1 MRFYAP
7 TNVFVEK
14 DCVKNHAK
22 ELTALGTSA
31 LILTG
36 RHSALANGSL
46 ADVTAVLDQ
55 ASIPYVV
62 FNEVE
67 ENPSVQTV
75 VRAAELG
82 KKAGADFVIGIGGGS
97 PLDAGKAA
105 AILLAN
111 PDETGDCLYAGKDLK
126 PAPYAAV
133 PTTCGT
139 GAEVT
144 PNAVLTRPELMKKGS
159 MSYNVYPQIALVDG
173 KYIAGAGRKLI
184 VNTAVDALAHLVESR
199 LHSKANLYNHMFSEY
214 GLQLWSGLIPFL
226 EGEQEGDEEVYS
238 RCMLTA
244 TVAGM
249 AIAQTGTSLPHALSY
264 PLTLTYNVPH
274 GRACG
279 LLLAAYMEALAANDP
294 EPVKKVLSLLGLED
308 VAAFDGMIRRL
319 LGEEVVSE
327 AFLVKTADDMAVN
340 PGKLKTFPYAIDR
353 EGIEQILRK
362 SLKVEDK

>member
-7 TNVFVEK
+7 TNVYVEK
-14 DCVKNHAK
+14 ECVKNHAA
-22 ELTALGTSA
+22 ELTALGSSA

-36 RHSALANGSL
+36 RHSAVANGSL
-46 ADVTAVLDQ
+46 ADVTAVLEE

-75 VRAAELG
+75 VRAAEAG

-97 PLDAGKAA
+97 PMDAAKAA

-126 PAPYAAV
+126 PTPYAAV

-144 PNAVLTRPELMKKGS
+144 PNAVLTRPEIMKKGS
-159 MSYNVYPQIALVDG
+159 MSYNVYPQLALVDG
-173 KYIAGAGRKLI
+173 KYLAGAGKKLI
-184 VNTAVDALAHLVESR
+184 INTAVDALAHLVESR

-214 GLQLWSGLIPFL
+214 GLQLWSDLIPFL
-226 EGEQEGDEEVYS
+226 EGEKEADEEIYT
-238 RCMLTA
+238 RCMLA
-244 TVAGM
+244 STVAGM

-279 LLLAAYMEALAANDP
+279 IFLAAYMEALAGNDP

-308 VAAFDGMIRRL
+308 IKEFAGMLRRL
-319 LGEEVVSE
+319 LGTEAVSE

-353 EGIEQILRK
+353 EGIEEILRK
-362 SLKVEDK
+362 SLKVEN